1 MLKAVSGI
9 FMSLCLVL
17 STSGAAFATSP
28 SLPSTTSWSNAGLQ
42 EMVRFA
48 GPISVSIDGA
58 GFATSGTIQVDKPAN
73 STVIAAYL
81 TSSIYG
87 STTAVPDVTLNGSPV
102 TFSHTASGNIGFSF
116 VNHFSDV
123 TTIVK
128 STIDSAPAGIIEIA
142 LTEGANSASIDGQSL
157 IVVFDNPAKPSSS
170 VIVMFGASKNT
181 GDSFSFTFPAI
192 TDLSAQVPTLSLGIG
207 FSFQSSAN
215 RGQQSD
221 VKLSTSTNTS
231 LQTISLTAGSFDD
244 GAGANGALL
253 TVGGVGD
260 SPALPSL
267 TANADDDELYGLGS
281 FLSLGDT
288 SLDIN
293 TRNASG
299 DDNLF
304 LSILYFEGVTVAGAV
319 TVGSSPVVWVGSAP
333 APAAAP
339 VAVVTPTL
347 ATTGPNSN
355 ESQILFGSA
364 VGLFMLGALS
374 LLIRRR
380 LRN

>member
-1 MLKAVSGI
+1 
-9 FMSLCLVL
+9 MSLCLVL